1 MITSRQVRAARALLG
16 WTQEKLADKAV
27 VALTALKRL
36 ESDPL
41 KVREDTCHRVRR
53 ALQAAGIA
61 FVDLDHGAGVMLIRN
76 RPPPAGSPKESAVK
90 SHSPK
95 PPSKTGRAQ

>member
-16 WTQEKLADKAV
+16 WTQEMLADKAV

-41 KVREDTCHRVRR
+41 KVREDTRHRVRR

-61 FVDLDHGAGVMLIRN
+61 FADLDHGEAVMLIRN
-76 RPPPAGSPKESAVK
+76 RPTPPGAPTEPAAK
-90 SHSPK
+90 SHPPK
-95 PPSKTGRAQ
+95 PPSQTG

>member
-16 WTQEKLADKAV
+16 WTQETLADKAV

-41 KVREDTCHRVRR
+41 KVREDTRHRVRR
-53 ALQAAGIA
+53 ALQAAKN
-61 FVDLDHGAGVMLIRN
+61 H
-76 RPPPAGSPKESAVK
+76 P
-90 SHSPK
+90 PK